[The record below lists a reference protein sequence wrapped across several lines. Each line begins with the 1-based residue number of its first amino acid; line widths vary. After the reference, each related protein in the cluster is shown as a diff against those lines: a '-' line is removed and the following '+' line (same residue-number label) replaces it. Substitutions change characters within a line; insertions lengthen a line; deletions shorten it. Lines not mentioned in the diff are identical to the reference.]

1 MYIETPMELFYRYY
15 QNFVQRL
22 QPAKVSQYMF
32 SKGLLNRK
40 DYTVIINA
48 PCNQIKNRM
57 IIEHVRHHSS
67 SYLFTFLDVLQKT
80 EDHKYLYDVLF
91 NGMYVDIHVSKFV

>member
-1 MYIETPMELFYRYY
+1 MELFYRHY
-15 QNFVQRL
+15 QHFVQRL

-32 SKGLLNRK
+32 SKGLLSKK
-40 DYTVIINA
+40 DNTIIMNA

-67 SYLFTFLDVLQKT
+67 SYLFTFLDVLHKT
-80 EDHKYLYDVLF
+80 KDHEYLHDILL
-91 NGMYVDIHVSKFV
+91 NGMY